1 MITLY
6 KGFWIVMVFSV
17 FQTDVYMEARMKM
30 VKEQIAARGIKHEG
44 VLRSMRKV
52 PRHLLVP
59 ESQRQSAYLDRPL
72 PIGEGQT
79 ISQPYIVGLMSSLI
93 HPKKGMKVLEIGT
106 GSGYQ
111 AAVLAEIVQEV
122 YTIEIVAPLG
132 ERAKKDLKNLGYDN
146 VHVKIGDGYQ
156 GWPENGPYDAIL
168 VTAAPEEPPQPLID
182 QLKDGGIMIIPVGPE
197 GETQELVEISKR
209 KGKVST
215 RNLGAVRFVPFTR
228 NTL

>member
-1 MITLY
+1 
-6 KGFWIVMVFSV
+6 MVFSV
-17 FQTDVYMEARMKM
+17 FQTDVYKDARMKM
-30 VKEQIAARGIKHEG
+30 VKEQIAARGIKHDG
-44 VLRSMRKV
+44 VLQAMRKV

-59 ESQRQSAYLDRPL
+59 ERQRQNAYIDRPL

-79 ISQPYIVGLMSSLI
+79 ISQPYIVALMSSLI
-93 HPKKGMKVLEIGT
+93 QPEKGMKVLEIGT

-111 AAVLAEIVQEV
+111 AAVLAEIVLEV
-122 YTIEIVAPLG
+122 YSIEILASLG
-132 ERAKKDLKNLGYDN
+132 ERAKKDLEKLGYDN
-146 VHVKIGDGYQ
+146 VQIKIGDGYQ

-168 VTAAPEEPPQPLID
+168 VTAAPEKPPQPLID

-209 KGKVST
+209 NGKVNT

-228 NTL
+228 SMP